1 MSGSWARD
9 DGSARDGGS
18 GRRRGGSVRDGA
30 AEGRL
35 VKVGL
40 VVNPVAGVG
49 GRVGLKGSDGADVQ
63 EQAFALGAVARAGER
78 ATVAL
83 RALLAQRPEIAVLT
97 AAGSMGEASA
107 REAGLSPMVLY
118 APGDPTSPSDTI
130 AAARLLAP
138 QVDLLLFAG
147 GDGTARDVLQAVG
160 DSVPVLGIPTGV
172 KMHSAVFAVNPR
184 AVGEVAASYSRLR
197 DAEVVDRVEGSTH
210 LFGHLR
216 VPDLPSRVQQRKTGS
231 SGITPDAVS
240 GIAAELAELGG
251 LLVLVPGTTTRA
263 VAALCG
269 IDVPV
274 LGVNVLAEKQ
284 LIAADV
290 TADDLLKLVT
300 TPTHI
305 AITPIGGQGFLLGRG
320 NQQLAP
326 EVLRR
331 VGLGQLRVVATE
343 AKLAALGGRPF
354 HVDTGDAAL
363 DHEFPAYPR
372 VITGYHRTTLY
383 PLERA

>member
-1 MSGSWARD
+1 M
-9 DGSARDGGS
+9 
-18 GRRRGGSVRDGA
+18 
-30 AEGRL
+30 
-35 VKVGL
+35 
-40 VVNPVAGVG
+40 VNPVAGVG

-63 EQAFALGAVARAGER
+63 ERAFALGAVALAGER
-78 ATVAL
+78 AAVAL
-83 RALLAQRPEIAVLT
+83 RELRARRPEIAVLT
-97 AAGSMGEASA
+97 AAGAMGEASA
-107 REAGLSPMVLY
+107 REAELSPVVVY

-147 GDGTARDVLQAVG
+147 GDGTARDVLEAVG

-184 AVGEVAASYSRLR
+184 AAGEVAASYSRLR
-197 DAEVVDRVEGSTH
+197 DAEVVDRVEGSTQ

-216 VPDLPSRVQQRKTGS
+216 VPDIPSRVQQRKTGS

-251 LLVLVPGTTTRA
+251 VLVLGPGTTTRA
-263 VAALCG
+263 VAALWG

-274 LGVNVLAEKQ
+274 LGVNVLVAPGSASAPPRAQAPAAAAAAAPASLADPARAAQ
-284 LIAADV
+284 LLAADV
-290 TADDLLKLVT
+290 TAADLLKLLADA
-300 TPTHI
+300 PAPAHI

-331 VGLGQLRVVATE
+331 VGLDRLRVVATE

-363 DHEFPAYPR
+363 DHEFPAYLR